1 MSKVLVVIVVIA
13 SRLADLLEIHV
24 VNVLILIHK
33 ELVIIALD
41 LDHAVHFAIVH
52 HNFTAL
58 VNVNSVI
65 RRPIILACLSS
76 LLVLQHHL
84 VLLK

>member
-1 MSKVLVVIVVIA
+1 MSKVLVVFVVIA
-13 SRLADLLEIHV
+13 SRLADLLEIHI
-24 VNVLILIHK
+24 VNVLILIHE

-41 LDHAVHFAIVH
+41 LDHSVHFAIVH

-58 VNVNSVI
+58 VNVYSVI

>member
-24 VNVLILIHK
+24 VNVLILIHE

-52 HNFTAL
+52 HNLTAL

>member
-1 MSKVLVVIVVIA
+1 MSKVLVVLVVIA
-13 SRLADLLEIHV
+13 SRLADLLEIHI
-24 VNVLILIHK
+24 VNVLIIIHE

-41 LDHAVHFAIVH
+41 LDNAVHFAIVH

-58 VNVNSVI
+58 VNVYSVI
-65 RRPIILACLSS
+65 RRPIILTCLSS
-76 LLVLQHHL
+76 LLVLQHDL